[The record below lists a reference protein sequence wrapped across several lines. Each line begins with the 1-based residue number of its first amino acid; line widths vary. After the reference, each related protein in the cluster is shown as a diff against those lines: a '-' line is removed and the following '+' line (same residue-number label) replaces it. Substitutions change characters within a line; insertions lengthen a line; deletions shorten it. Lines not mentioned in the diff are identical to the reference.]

1 MPMGLAAALDVAL
14 VGLFAAVGRAS
25 HEPGYLSLA
34 GDGDALRGVLLTA
47 WPFLAGL
54 VIGWALV
61 RSLSH
66 RWPVAVGA
74 GISVVV
80 CTVLVGMLL
89 RIMTGQGT
97 APTFVLVA
105 TLVLAVL
112 LLGWR
117 FIASRVG

>member
-1 MPMGLAAALDVAL
+1 MRD
-14 VGLFAAVGRAS
+14 
-25 HEPGYLSLA
+25 
-34 GDGDALRGVLLTA
+34 VLLTA
-47 WPFLAGL
+47 WPFLVGL
-54 VIGWALV
+54 VVGWAVV

-66 RWPVAVGA
+66 RWPLDVGA

-80 CTVLVGMLL
+80 STVLVGMLL
-89 RIMTGQGT
+89 RFITGQGT

-117 FIASRVG
+117 AVASRVR